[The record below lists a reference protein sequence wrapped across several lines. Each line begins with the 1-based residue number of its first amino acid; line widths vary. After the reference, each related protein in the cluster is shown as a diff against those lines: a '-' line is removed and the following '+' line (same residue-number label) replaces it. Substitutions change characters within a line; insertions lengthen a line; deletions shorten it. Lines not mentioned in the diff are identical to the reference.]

1 MRIDKLF
8 ETRWQS
14 YSPFYTV
21 IKYAFGGYM
30 HEFKDNKDIIWGK
43 LICSKCPEPI
53 KILLIFSY
61 FSNAIKIILHDC
73 ERLLDAGNKY

>member
-1 MRIDKLF
+1 
-8 ETRWQS
+8 
-14 YSPFYTV
+14 
-21 IKYAFGGYM
+21 M

-53 KILLIFSY
+53 TFLLIFSY